1 MKKNL
6 MLLALI
12 FCVGILPAAAQS
24 LQPFFKV
31 NTLNEPA
38 NVVAQ
43 KVTKLLTDNGY
54 TVLGTYHPGNNSDW
68 TVLAFT
74 SDALKNL
81 SLQFQDRGALAAVLR
96 VGLMQSNGQTTL
108 TIQNP
113 EYMFLAYWGKQL
125 NGQDAQLKT
134 VSQAVTKLFSSLGT
148 LEPFGGAV
156 KTETLPKY
164 HYKIMMPYFD
174 DPDNLA
180 EFPSFEEGVKI
191 ISQNLKA
198 GKGNTQEVYSLIIP
212 DKKIAVFGVGLMNS
226 DEGSAH
232 FLPIIGASHLAAMPY
247 QIIVQGNK
255 ATALPGRYRL
265 ALFWPDLSM
274 GTFMKIM
281 STPGDIKDV
290 LKGLSQQ

>member
-1 MKKNL
+1 MKKKL
-6 MLLALI
+6 MMLAIIL
-12 FCVGILPAAAQS
+12 CVGILPAAAQS

-31 NTLNEPA
+31 NTFDEPA
-38 NVVAQ
+38 NVVEQ
-43 KVTKLLTDNGY
+43 KISKLLTSNGY
-54 TVLGTYHPGNNSDW
+54 EVLSTYHPANNSDW
-68 TVLAFT
+68 TVLSFT
-74 SDALKNL
+74 SEAIKNL
-81 SLQFQDRGALAAVLR
+81 SLQFKDRGALAAVLR
-96 VGLMQSNGQTTL
+96 VGLQQMDGKTTL

-113 EYMFLAYWGKQL
+113 EYLFLAYWGKQL
-125 NGQDAQLKT
+125 NGQEAQLNNL
-134 VSQAVTKLFSSLGT
+134 SQKVTELFSSMGT
-148 LEPFGGAV
+148 LEPFGGEV
-156 KTETLPKY
+156 KKETLPKY

-174 DPDNLA
+174 DPDDLA
-180 EFPSFEEGVKI
+180 EFSSFEEGVKI

-198 GKGNTQEVYSLIIP
+198 GKGDTKEVYSLIFP

-247 QIIVQGNK
+247 QIILQGNE